1 MKKGFIICV
10 DDQPEIVGSLLA
22 QLEHAVGDAC
32 EIEVAESA
40 EEALTVLNE
49 LEEQGEQVDIV
60 ITDEIM
66 PGMQGSHFLEIV
78 HKKNPN
84 IMTVILTGHA
94 GFDDVVYAVNHAGL
108 ERCIKK
114 PWDYEDLKQTVL
126 LLIQKAKIK
135 RLNERLSQELVAEKN
150 KAEAIVHS
158 IGDGIIVFD
167 GDERI
172 SLVNKACLEILGCA
186 ESELIGKRVRDLRA
200 LQELIML
207 IAEAVNEEEEVVSD
221 EIVIKADARHE
232 ERTIVAIA
240 KPLQD
245 RNERP
250 MGVVTVL
257 RDITT
262 AKELNRLKA
271 NFLSTISHELRTP
284 LTSILTT
291 YELLLQD
298 SLGELTEE
306 QREFIG
312 ISKEQGEFL
321 SELIDN
327 LIDLTGLE
335 AQEME
340 LNPTMLDMAMIA
352 REVCETASKAAQT
365 KGLNFFMTIEP
376 NLPKILADRP
386 KIIRLFKNVLSN
398 AVKFTEI
405 GKVEFRVFRENAG
418 IRIAVSDTGIGI
430 DDMYFEKIFEKFF
443 QVDNTSTR
451 EFGGSGLGLA
461 ICQAIVQAHN
471 GRIWVESALQKGT
484 TVHIQLPFSPT
495 PPS

>member
-1 MKKGFIICV
+1 M
-10 DDQPEIVGSLLA
+10 
-22 QLEHAVGDAC
+22 
-32 EIEVAESA
+32 
-40 EEALTVLNE
+40 
-49 LEEQGEQVDIV
+49 
-60 ITDEIM
+60 
-66 PGMQGSHFLEIV
+66 
-78 HKKNPN
+78 
-84 IMTVILTGHA
+84 
-94 GFDDVVYAVNHAGL
+94 
-108 ERCIKK
+108 
-114 PWDYEDLKQTVL
+114 
-126 LLIQKAKIK
+126 
-135 RLNERLSQELVAEKN
+135 
-150 KAEAIVHS
+150 
-158 IGDGIIVFD
+158 
-167 GDERI
+167 
-172 SLVNKACLEILGCA
+172 
-186 ESELIGKRVRDLRA
+186 
-200 LQELIML
+200 
-207 IAEAVNEEEEVVSD
+207 
-221 EIVIKADARHE
+221 
-232 ERTIVAIA
+232 
-240 KPLQD
+240 
-245 RNERP
+245 
-250 MGVVTVL
+250 
-257 RDITT
+257 
-262 AKELNRLKA
+262 
-271 NFLSTISHELRTP
+271 
-284 LTSILTT
+284 
-291 YELLLQD
+291 
-298 SLGELTEE
+298 TEE

-340 LNPTMLDMAMIA
+340 LNPTMLDIAMIA

-365 KGLNFFMTIEP
+365 KGLNFSMTIEP

-398 AVKFTEI
+398 AVKFTEV

-430 DDMYFEKIFEKFF
+430 DNMYFEKIFEKFF

>member
-1 MKKGFIICV
+1 
-10 DDQPEIVGSLLA
+10 
-22 QLEHAVGDAC
+22 
-32 EIEVAESA
+32 
-40 EEALTVLNE
+40 
-49 LEEQGEQVDIV
+49 
-60 ITDEIM
+60 
-66 PGMQGSHFLEIV
+66 
-78 HKKNPN
+78 
-84 IMTVILTGHA
+84 
-94 GFDDVVYAVNHAGL
+94 
-108 ERCIKK
+108 
-114 PWDYEDLKQTVL
+114 
-126 LLIQKAKIK
+126 
-135 RLNERLSQELVAEKN
+135 
-150 KAEAIVHS
+150 
-158 IGDGIIVFD
+158 
-167 GDERI
+167 
-172 SLVNKACLEILGCA
+172 
-186 ESELIGKRVRDLRA
+186 
-200 LQELIML
+200 
-207 IAEAVNEEEEVVSD
+207 
-221 EIVIKADARHE
+221 
-232 ERTIVAIA
+232 
-240 KPLQD
+240 
-245 RNERP
+245 

-257 RDITT
+257 RDVTK

-340 LNPTMLDMAMIA
+340 LNPTMLDIAMIA
-352 REVCETASKAAQT
+352 REVCKAASKAAQA
-365 KGLNFFMTIEP
+365 KGLNFSMTIEP

-386 KIIRLFKNVLSN
+386 KVIRLFKNVLSN
-398 AVKFTEI
+398 AVKFTEV

-418 IRIAVSDTGIGI
+418 IRIAVGDTGIGI
-430 DDMYFEKIFEKFF
+430 DEMYFDKIFEKFF

-471 GRIWVESALQKGT
+471 GRIWVESVLQKGT